1 MNHEKILKLDLNQ
14 YECGVL
20 FRSLNDRRTTLL
32 EQQRPTDAVD
42 DMLLKVI
49 HLIETPPPKKE
60 RRHERD
66 R

>member
-1 MNHEKILKLDLNQ
+1 MNHEKILKLDQ
-14 YECGVL
+14 DECGVL
-20 FRSLNDRRTTLL
+20 FRSLNDRRTMLL
-32 EQQRPTDAVD
+32 KEQRPTDAVD

-49 HLIETPPPKKE
+49 QLIETPPPNKE

>member
-1 MNHEKILKLDLNQ
+1 MNDEKILKLDQ

-20 FRSLNDRRTTLL
+20 FHSLNDRRTALL
-32 EQQRPTDAVD
+32 KEQRSTDAVD
-42 DMLLKVI
+42 DILLKVI